1 MFYSLIGGYMFRNLY
16 PIENYEHWWAMPAHM
31 EELPAGLIADEI

>member
-1 MFYSLIGGYMFRNLY
+1 MFRNLY
-16 PIENYEHWWAMPAHM
+16 DAENYEQWWAMPAHM